1 MSSSNDEKS
10 DNNNEKSRSESKKS
24 DKSKSSKKSGSNKDI
39 EIEGINIQNEESP
52 ENILN
57 TETKNNEDNN
67 EADTVRKP
75 TNNTKV
81 NNKKEKVSIK
91 GKIKN
96 KNNANN
102 VNRTGTANKVV
113 GESNIALESKE
124 SNTLP
129 SDINTNPTQNES
141 DNKAMKKSV
150 TTYAPKK
157 KFNKEDFNKQMN
169 NFKDWER
176 KKKEK
181 IEKLKKEQEE
191 KELKLLKDP
200 ITNKKA
206 NMKFNTNPKNF
217 TAVERLYEQDIKK
230 RKDNKVLLTKI
241 YTPTFK
247 PTIYTKGDMY
257 GIMALQQQDNRN
269 DGRLRA
275 QMKRNN
281 PDEEEEINE
290 ELYES
295 KRLKTNRNKRQ
306 EKKDDF
312 DNQYTYNPKKKD
324 KKGRRNK
331 SVEKKK
337 VKAKTIL
344 DFDNEEEDDEDKDSR
359 EEETKNLKVPTLE
372 DAPQIEMTLRDRLFK
387 KKKPIQSRSVGKR
400 RSAH

>member
-1 MSSSNDEKS
+1 
-10 DNNNEKSRSESKKS
+10 
-24 DKSKSSKKSGSNKDI
+24 
-39 EIEGINIQNEESP
+39 
-52 ENILN
+52 
-57 TETKNNEDNN
+57 
-67 EADTVRKP
+67 
-75 TNNTKV
+75 
-81 NNKKEKVSIK
+81 
-91 GKIKN
+91 
-96 KNNANN
+96 
-102 VNRTGTANKVV
+102 
-113 GESNIALESKE
+113 
-124 SNTLP
+124 
-129 SDINTNPTQNES
+129 
-141 DNKAMKKSV
+141 
-150 TTYAPKK
+150 
-157 KFNKEDFNKQMN
+157 MN

-257 GIMALQQQDNRN
+257 GIMAQQQQQQQGNRN

-295 KRLKTNRNKRQ
+295 KRLKTNRNKRK

-344 DFDNEEEDDEDKDSR
+344 DFDNEEDDDEDKDSS

-387 KKKPIQSRSVGKR
+387 KKKPIQSSSVGKR

>member
-1 MSSSNDEKS
+1 M
-10 DNNNEKSRSESKKS
+10 
-24 DKSKSSKKSGSNKDI
+24 
-39 EIEGINIQNEESP
+39 P
-52 ENILN
+52 
-57 TETKNNEDNN
+57 
-67 EADTVRKP
+67 V
-75 TNNTKV
+75 
-81 NNKKEKVSIK
+81 K
-91 GKIKN
+91 GKLKN
-96 KNNANN
+96 KNNTNN
-102 VNRTGTANKVV
+102 VNRTSNANKAV
-113 GESNIALESKE
+113 GENNIALESKE

-129 SDINTNPTQNES
+129 SDTNVNPTQNES

-150 TTYAPKK
+150 TTYAHKK
-157 KFNKEDFNKQMN
+157 KFNKEDFNKQMD

-217 TAVERLYEQDIKK
+217 TAAERLYEQDIKK

-257 GIMALQQQDNRN
+257 GIMAQQQQQGNKN

-275 QMKRNN
+275 QMRKNN

-295 KRLKTNRNKRQ
+295 KRLKTNRNKRK
-306 EKKDDF
+306 ERKDEF
-312 DNQYTYNPKKKD
+312 DDQYTYNPKKKD
-324 KKGRRNK
+324 KRGRRNK
-331 SVEKKK
+331 SVEKKT
-337 VKAKTIL
+337 KAKTIL
-344 DFDNEEEDDEDKDSR
+344 DFDNEEEDDEDKDS

-372 DAPQIEMTLRDRLFK
+372 DAPKIEMTLRDRLFR
-387 KKKPIQSRSVGKR
+387 KKKPVQSNSVGKR